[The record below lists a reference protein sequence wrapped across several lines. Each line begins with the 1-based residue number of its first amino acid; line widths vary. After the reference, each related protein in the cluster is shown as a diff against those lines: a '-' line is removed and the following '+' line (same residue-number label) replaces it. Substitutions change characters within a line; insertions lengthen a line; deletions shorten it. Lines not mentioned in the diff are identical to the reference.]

1 LSPAGSQLDCLD
13 AGDFAA
19 FDLETQKRPDVMP
32 AVVAASAGIHV
43 NETERLVAHDLQYV
57 GVTADEQTRPQ
68 PLDFLPRTAV
78 VIAGVSSDVGHVNCD
93 ALAIPNEVFG
103 NLETELRTVNISI
116 NTADWLEGPELGEK
130 VDRPEVSRVPDL
142 IALGEMPENSVVQKS
157 VCVGEQTDSHSPAYA
172 RSSDENEMRLCDL
185 TYHDHDL

>member
-1 LSPAGSQLDCLD
+1 M
-13 AGDFAA
+13 
-19 FDLETQKRPDVMP
+19 MP
-32 AVVAASAGIHV
+32 SVVAASAGIHV
-43 NETERLVAHDLQYV
+43 NEAERLVAHDLQDV

-78 VIAGVSSDVGHVNCD
+78 VIAGVSSDVGHVDCD

-103 NLETELRTVNISI
+103 NFKTELRTVNISI
-116 NTADWLEGPELGEK
+116 NTTDWLEGPEPGEN
-130 VDRPEVSRVPDL
+130 VDRPEVARVPDL
-142 IALGEMPENSVVQKS
+142 VALGEMPENSVVQKS

-185 TYHDHDL
+185 TCHDHDL